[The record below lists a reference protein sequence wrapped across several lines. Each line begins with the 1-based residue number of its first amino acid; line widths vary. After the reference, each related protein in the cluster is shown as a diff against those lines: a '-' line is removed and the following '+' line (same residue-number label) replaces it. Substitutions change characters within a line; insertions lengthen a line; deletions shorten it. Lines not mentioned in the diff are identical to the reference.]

1 MELEEHADPTAEAHA
16 HLSNL
21 LRTLVTAAAGTAEK
35 RAQHRAQQMEEAR
48 RRSEEERRRL
58 MARIESERQVAELTY
73 RRVYDDS
80 FWERADPRDIAEA
93 VQAAGAW
100 AATDP
105 RAAHAFNR
113 IARQLDDRYGF
124 DLHHHYHEANDPN
137 AVAGAVHDRVTDAN
151 QPTASRTGQQSAL
164 NRDRAGTPTAAGKPK
179 ARWETE
185 ILAAAGAELGQ
196 QLLKSEGWPH
206 LQSRLNQLD
215 GAGEDIPNRLARAIA
230 ERELDTALDKAVTL
244 TWRLKAA
251 ASGTAASAGQDT
263 SHAARQA
270 AKGSPGAEANHR
282 AQSTTN
288 RQRFSDKQNIDQR
301 HEDLGHQGPAAEA
314 G

>member
-16 HLSNL
+16 HISNL

-35 RAQHRAQQMEEAR
+35 RAQRHAQQMEDAR
-48 RRSEEERRRL
+48 RRSEEERRAL
-58 MARIESERQVAELTY
+58 TARIEAERQVAELTY

-124 DLHHHYHEANDPN
+124 DLHQHYQAAGDPN
-137 AVAGAVHDRVTDAN
+137 VAAGAVHDRVAEVNQQTDA
-151 QPTASRTGQQSAL
+151 QMGQQSA
-164 NRDRAGTPTAAGKPK
+164 DSAGSPTTAGKPEGKWEREVLTAAGP
-179 ARWETE
+179 
-185 ILAAAGAELGQ
+185 ELGQ
-196 QLLKSEGWPH
+196 QLLNSEGWPH
-206 LQSRLNQLD
+206 LQSRLTQLD
-215 GAGEDIPNRLARAIA
+215 GADEDIPTRLVLAIA

-244 TWRLKAA
+244 TWRLKTA
-251 ASGTAASAGQDT
+251 ASGTTASAGQDT
-263 SHAARQA
+263 AHATRQA
-270 AKGSPGAEANHR
+270 AKGSPSAGTSHKSR
-282 AQSTTN
+282 PTTN
-288 RQRFSDKQNIDQR
+288 RQRFADKQKIDQAR
-301 HEDLGHQGPAAEA
+301 EDLGHPGPAAEA